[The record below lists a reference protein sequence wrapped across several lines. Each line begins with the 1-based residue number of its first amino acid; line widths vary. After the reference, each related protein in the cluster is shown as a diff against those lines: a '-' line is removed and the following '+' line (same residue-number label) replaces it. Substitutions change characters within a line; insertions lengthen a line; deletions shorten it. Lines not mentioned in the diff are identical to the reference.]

1 MSLLLVDVDHSY
13 GRRTSLS
20 GVCMQVEPGDC
31 YGFIGHNGAGKTT
44 TMRIALGLDRPT
56 KGRVYVDGFAI
67 DEHPLEARARM
78 GGMIEVTGFHTW
90 ASGRENLVELAR
102 LQGLSGRDARAE
114 AVRCLELVG
123 LAGRGGSA
131 VKTYSQG
138 MRQRLGLAQ
147 ALLGSP
153 RYVLLD
159 EPQNGLDPEGIAEL
173 REVLR
178 RLTRSE
184 GLTVVLSSHQLHE
197 LTGLCNRIG
206 VLRQGQLLLEA
217 ETEEL
222 LATARG
228 RYEIETVGGDARDVL
243 TSLGVRTVD
252 RGLIEIGD
260 VDPER
265 VVRSVVEAG
274 IDVRLFAPRP
284 TTLEEV
290 YLGLSGGGGSASPV
304 RSSAAPN
311 PGRPETRVAPRSPTL
326 RMARHEL
333 RRNGRRVASALLVA
347 VPAFLAWQRIAALA
361 QDHAVRL
368 EEVKSG
374 ALFSTST
381 VTAFEALGRG
391 LASALPAVAVVAV
404 AVGSQSISGELAA
417 GTLRNVL
424 LRPLRR
430 HHVVLGKA
438 WALLVAVLVAY
449 GAALASAW
457 LAARSYFEFGD
468 RFEVTRSGEPELWI
482 ESIDVWPLVPDL
494 LWAPILPLFA
504 LSLFGF
510 VAGAAVRRP
519 VWSLSVA
526 LFSLLVL
533 DLLRGLARS
542 ADVGAWLPTSY
553 LPSPFGGGSSPVD
566 YFVEVSIGSADAWF
580 AYEDTVV
587 AAPLAWAA
595 VGVGLGVWL
604 LSRLRVP

>member
-1 MSLLLVDVDHSY
+1 MSLELVDIDHRY
-13 GRRTSLS
+13 GRRTSLA
-20 GVCMQVEPGDC
+20 GVRMRVEPGDC

-56 KGRVYVDGFAI
+56 RGRVFVDGFAI

-90 ASGRENLVELAR
+90 ASGRENLVELGR
-102 LQGLSGRDARAE
+102 LQGLAGKDARRE
-114 AVRCLELVG
+114 ALRCLALVG
-123 LAGRGGSA
+123 LEERGASP
-131 VKTYSQG
+131 VRTYSQG

-147 ALLGSP
+147 ALMGRP

-178 RLTRSE
+178 RLTRAE
-184 GLTVVLSSHQLHE
+184 GMTVVLSSHQLHE

-206 VLRQGQLLLEA
+206 VLRQGRLLLEA
-217 ETEEL
+217 ETDEL

-228 RYEIETVGGDARDVL
+228 RFELETVGGDAQPVL
-243 TSLGVRTVD
+243 AALGVRPVD
-252 RGLIEIGD
+252 QGLIEIGETP
-260 VDPER
+260 PE
-265 VVRSVVEAG
+265 VLVRRLVEAG
-274 IDVRLFAPRP
+274 VDVRRIVPRP

-290 YLGLSGGGGSASPV
+290 YLGLASGGAEVAADPTPV
-304 RSSAAPN
+304 PES
-311 PGRPETRVAPRSPTL
+311 GRPDPKLAPRCPTL

-333 RRNGRRVASALLVA
+333 RRNVRRVASSLLIA

-368 EEVKSG
+368 DEVKSG

-391 LASALPAVAVVAV
+391 LAAALPAVAVVAV
-404 AVGSQSISGELAA
+404 AVGSQSISGELGQ

-430 HHVVLGKA
+430 HHVVFGKV
-438 WALLVAVLVAY
+438 WALLAAVVTAY
-449 GAALASAW
+449 AAALASAY
-457 LAARSYFEFGD
+457 LSARAYFEFGD

-482 ESIDVWPLVPDL
+482 EAIDVWPLVPDL
-494 LWAPILPLFA
+494 LWAPVLPLFA
-504 LSLFGF
+504 LSVFGL
-510 VAGAAVRRP
+510 ACGTAVRRP
-519 VWSLSVA
+519 VWALSVS
-526 LFSLLVL
+526 LFGLLLL
-533 DLLRGLARS
+533 DLGRGVARRFD
-542 ADVGAWLPTSY
+542 AEAWLPTSY
-553 LPSPFGGGSSPVD
+553 LPSPLGNGSPID

-580 AYEDTVV
+580 AHEETLLV
-587 AAPLAWAA
+587 APLAW
-595 VGVGLGVWL
+595 VLSGVALGVLL